1 MDYFRHENHWQS
13 SQKKK
18 NNNKFNLPKT
28 KKSNNKLYKSANN
41 EFSTNLLAVK
51 KFRIVL
57 ASLLIIFLLLI
68 IRLIWLQFVQGSDLK
83 EQAYNQQTTD
93 QIISTSRGTIYD
105 STGKTLAISTPTDTV
120 TINPKKIVGS
130 NDEETKAKKEKVAK
144 AFSEIFELDYNETL
158 EKVNSTSN
166 VQTIAKKVDKDKID
180 KLKQWME
187 TEKISTG
194 INIDE
199 DTKRVY
205 PYNNLASNL
214 IGFCGTD
221 NTGIQGIEDSWNS
234 VLQGTP
240 GKITTSTDAIQE
252 EIPDSNQTYIPA
264 ENGSDIVLTIDYYIQ
279 TVLEKYLKQAVE
291 ENNADSGTVVA
302 MAPST
307 GDILGMAC
315 YPDYNLNTPFEPN
328 TEELKATWDTLDS
341 TTQSDALYNMWKNN
355 VVSSPYEPGSP
366 YKLITAATALEENI
380 TSEDV
385 PNDFY
390 CNGSIEVADRKI
402 SCWTQAHKGAKTL
415 RQALQVSCNPSLI
428 QLGQRIGAETLY
440 KYYQAFG
447 FFDKTGIDL
456 PQEASSTYWKLEDVK
471 DVELATMSFGQRFT
485 ITPIQLVSAVSA
497 IANDGIL
504 MKPRIVKQ
512 IINPE
517 TGTTTDIE
525 PVQVRQVI
533 SKSTSERMRN
543 LMKSVVDD
551 GSGRLAKVEGYSIGG
566 KTGTSEPQAGREDE
580 GYIASYVAIA
590 PTEKPEICLLIA
602 VHNPNPNNEGSH
614 QGGQVCGPVVSQMLS
629 EILPYLGLTSSNA
642 QTSTDTVEEDTSY
655 ATVPDIRNKTVT
667 EAEKLLKQAGFTT
680 KVNISGDKNSTLVTD
695 QTPKPGS
702 SIPKGSIIVLYTE
715 ENDTRVSV
723 KVPDFKDKTLA
734 QAENM
739 AKANNLN
746 ITTEGSGTVISQ
758 SIMVDTAV
766 EEGTIIKL
774 TLSTESDGTNQ

>member
-1 MDYFRHENHWQS
+1 M
-13 SQKKK
+13 KKK

-57 ASLLIIFLLLI
+57 ACLLILFLLLI
-68 IRLIWLQFVQGSDLK
+68 FRLIWLQFVQGSDLK

-180 KLKQWME
+180 KLKEWME

-291 ENNADSGTVVA
+291 ENHADSGTVVA

-341 TTQSDALYNMWKNN
+341 TAQSDALYNMWKNN

-390 CNGSIEVADRKI
+390 CNGSIEVADRTI

-428 QLGQRIGAETLY
+428 QLGRRIGAETLY

-447 FFDKTGIDL
+447 FFDKTGIEL
-456 PQEASSTYWKLEDVK
+456 PQEASSTYWDLEDVG

-602 VHNPNPNNEGSH
+602 VHDPNPNNEGSH

-702 SIPKGSIIVLYTE
+702 SIPKNSIIVLYTE

-774 TLSTESDGTNQ
+774 TLSTENDGTNQ

>member
-1 MDYFRHENHWQS
+1 M
-13 SQKKK
+13 KKK

-602 VHNPNPNNEGSH
+602 VHNPNPNTEGSH

-746 ITTEGSGTVISQ
+746 ITSEGSGTVISQ

-774 TLSTESDGTNQ
+774 TLSTENDGTNQ

>member
-1 MDYFRHENHWQS
+1 M
-13 SQKKK
+13 KKK

-41 EFSTNLLAVK
+41 EFSINLLAVK

-180 KLKQWME
+180 KLKEWME

-279 TVLEKYLKQAVE
+279 TVLEKYLKQAVV
-291 ENNADSGTVVA
+291 ENNAESGTVVA
-302 MAPST
+302 MVPST

-341 TTQSDALYNMWKNN
+341 KTQSDELYNMWKND

-366 YKLITAATALEENI
+366 YKLITAANALEENI

-390 CNGSIEVADRKI
+390 CNGSIEVADRNI
-402 SCWTQAHKGAKTL
+402 NCWTQAHKGAKTL

-447 FFDKTGIDL
+447 FFDKTGIEL
-456 PQEASSTYWKLEDVK
+456 PQEASSTYWDLEDVK

-642 QTSTDTVEEDTSY
+642 QTSSDTVEEDTSY

-715 ENDTRVSV
+715 GNDTRVSV

-774 TLSTESDGTNQ
+774 TLSTENDGTNQ

>member
-1 MDYFRHENHWQS
+1 M
-13 SQKKK
+13 KKK

-41 EFSTNLLAVK
+41 EFSTNLLAIK

-279 TVLEKYLKQAVE
+279 TVLEKYLKQAVV
-291 ENNADSGTVVA
+291 ENNAESGTVVA

-341 TTQSDALYNMWKNN
+341 KTQSDALYNMWKNN

-390 CNGSIEVADRKI
+390 CNGFIEVADRKI

-428 QLGQRIGAETLY
+428 QLGRRIGAETLY

-447 FFDKTGIDL
+447 FFDKTGIEL
-456 PQEASSTYWKLEDVK
+456 PQEASSTYWELEDVG

-497 IANDGIL
+497 IANDGVL

-525 PVQVRQVI
+525 PVQVRQVL

-602 VHNPNPNNEGSH
+602 IHNPNPNHEGSH

-667 EAEKLLKQAGFTT
+667 EAEKILKQAGFTT
-680 KVNISGDKNSTLVTD
+680 KVNITGDKNSTLVTD

-702 SIPKGSIIVLYTE
+702 TIPKNSIIVLYTE
-715 ENDTRVSV
+715 ESDTRVSV
-723 KVPDFKDKTLA
+723 KVPDFKGKTLS

-746 ITTEGSGTVISQ
+746 ITSEGSGTVISQ

>member
-1 MDYFRHENHWQS
+1 M
-13 SQKKK
+13 KKK

-57 ASLLIIFLLLI
+57 ASLLIIFLFLI

-180 KLKQWME
+180 KLKEWME

-291 ENNADSGTVVA
+291 ENHAESGTVVA

-328 TEELKATWDTLDS
+328 TEELKATWDTLDP
-341 TTQSDALYNMWKNN
+341 TAQSDALYNMWKNN

-390 CNGSIEVADRKI
+390 CNGSIEVADRNI
-402 SCWTQAHKGAKTL
+402 SCWTQGHKGAKTL

-428 QLGQRIGAETLY
+428 QLGRRIGAETLY

-456 PQEASSTYWKLEDVK
+456 PQEASSTYWELEDVK

-602 VHNPNPNNEGSH
+602 VHNPNPNKEGSH

-702 SIPKGSIIVLYTE
+702 SIPKNSIIVLYTE

-774 TLSTESDGTNQ
+774 TLSTENDGTNQ

>member
-1 MDYFRHENHWQS
+1 M
-13 SQKKK
+13 KKK
-18 NNNKFNLPKT
+18 
-28 KKSNNKLYKSANN
+28 NNKLYKSANN

-57 ASLLIIFLLLI
+57 ASLLIIFLLLL
-68 IRLIWLQFVQGSDLK
+68 IRLIWLQFVQGPALK
-83 EQAYNQQTTD
+83 EKAYNQQTTD

-120 TINPKKIVGS
+120 TINPKKIVA
-130 NDEETKAKKEKVAK
+130 NTPEETKAKKEKVAK
-144 AFSEIFELDYNETL
+144 AFSDIFELNYDETL

-166 VQTIAKKVDKDKID
+166 VQTIAKKVDKTKID
-180 KLKQWME
+180 ELKSWME
-187 TEKISTG
+187 EEKISTG

-221 NTGIQGIEDSWNS
+221 NTGIQGIEDSWNK

-240 GKITTSTDAIQE
+240 GKLTTSTDAIRE

-264 ENGSDIVLTIDYYIQ
+264 ENGSNIVLTLDFNIQ
-279 TVLEKYLKQAVE
+279 TILEKYLKQAVE
-291 ENNADSGTVVA
+291 ENHADSGTVVA
-302 MAPST
+302 LAPST
-307 GDILGMAC
+307 GDVLGMAC

-328 TEELKATWDTLDS
+328 TDKLKSTWDKLDS
-341 TTQSDALYNMWKNN
+341 ATQSNELYSMWKND
-355 VVSSPYEPGSP
+355 VISSPYEPGSP
-366 YKLITAATALEENI
+366 YKLITAAVALEENI

-385 PNDFY
+385 AGDFY
-390 CNGSIEVADRKI
+390 CDGVYVVADRKI
-402 SCWTQAHKGAKTL
+402 SCWTQGHKGTKTL
-415 RQALQVSCNPSLI
+415 RQALQVSCNPSLM
-428 QLGQRIGAETLY
+428 QLGQRIGAPTLY
-440 KYYQAFG
+440 KYYEAFG
-447 FFDKTGIDL
+447 FFNKTNIDL
-456 PQEASSTYWKLEDVK
+456 PQEASSTYWELEDVN

-485 ITPIQLVSAVSA
+485 ITPIQLVSAISA
-497 IANDGIL
+497 IANDGVL

-533 SKSTSERMRN
+533 SKSTSERMRD

-590 PTEKPEICLLIA
+590 PTEKPEICLLMAI
-602 VHNPNPNNEGSH
+602 HNPNPNGQGSH
-614 QGGQVCGPVVSQMLS
+614 QGGQVCGPVISQMLT
-629 EILPYLGLTSSNA
+629 EILPILGINSSNI
-642 QTSTDTVEEDTSY
+642 QTPTSPVEENTSY
-655 ATVPDIRNKTVT
+655 VTVPDIRNKTVT
-667 EAEKLLKQAGFTT
+667 EAEKILKQAGFNT
-680 KVNISGDKNSTLVTD
+680 KINISGDKNTTLVTD
-695 QTPKPGS
+695 QNPKPGS
-702 SIPKGSIIVLYTE
+702 SIPKKSIIVLYSA

-723 KVPDFKDKTLA
+723 KVPDFKGKSLS

-739 AKANNLN
+739 AKANNIN
-746 ITTEGSGTVISQ
+746 ITSEGSGTVVSQ

-766 EEGTIIKL
+766 EEGTIVKL
-774 TLSTESDGTNQ
+774 ILSTDNDGTNQ

>member
-1 MDYFRHENHWQS
+1 M
-13 SQKKK
+13 KKK

-440 KYYQAFG
+440 KYYQALG

-580 GYIASYVAIA
+580 GYIASYVAIKKKK
-590 PTEKPEICLLIA
+590 KPEICLLIA

>member
-1 MDYFRHENHWQS
+1 M
-13 SQKKK
+13 KKK

>member
-1 MDYFRHENHWQS
+1 M
-13 SQKKK
+13 KKK

-28 KKSNNKLYKSANN
+28 KKRNNKLYKSANN

>member
-1 MDYFRHENHWQS
+1 M
-13 SQKKK
+13 KKK

-279 TVLEKYLKQAVE
+279 TVLEKYLKQAVV
-291 ENNADSGTVVA
+291 ENNAESGTVVA

>member
-1 MDYFRHENHWQS
+1 M
-13 SQKKK
+13 KKK

-57 ASLLIIFLLLI
+57 VSLLIIFLLLI

-602 VHNPNPNNEGSH
+602 VHNPNPNNDGSH

-746 ITTEGSGTVISQ
+746 ITSEGSGTVISQ

-774 TLSTESDGTNQ
+774 TLSTENDGTNQ

>member
-1 MDYFRHENHWQS
+1 M
-13 SQKKK
+13 K
-18 NNNKFNLPKT
+18 NNNKFNLPKV

-51 KFRIVL
+51 KFRIIL
-57 ASLLIIFLLLI
+57 ISLLIIFFLLI
-68 IRLIWLQFVQGSDLK
+68 IRLIWLQFIQGANLK
-83 EQAYNQQTTD
+83 EQAYNQQTTN

-130 NDEETKAKKEKVAK
+130 TDEETKTKKEKVAK

-180 KLKQWME
+180 KLKEWMK

-279 TVLEKYLKQAVE
+279 TILEKYLKQAVV
-291 ENNADSGTVVA
+291 ENNAESGTVVA

-328 TEELKATWDTLDS
+328 TEELKTTWDTLDS
-341 TTQSDALYNMWKNN
+341 KTQSDALYNMWKNN

-385 PNDFY
+385 ANDFY
-390 CNGSIEVADRKI
+390 CNGSIEVADRNI

-447 FFDKTGIDL
+447 FFDKTGIEL
-456 PQEASSTYWKLEDVK
+456 PQEASSTYWDLEDVK

-525 PVQVRQVI
+525 PVQIRQVI

-614 QGGQVCGPVVSQMLS
+614 QGGQVCGPVVSQMLA

-715 ENDTRVSV
+715 GNDTRVSV

-746 ITTEGSGTVISQ
+746 ITTEGTGTVISQ

-774 TLSTESDGTNQ
+774 TLSTENDGTNQ

>member
-1 MDYFRHENHWQS
+1 MN
-13 SQKKK
+13 KKGR
-18 NNNKFNLPKT
+18 NNPNRNKFNLP
-28 KKSNNKLYKSANN
+28 NNRKNNSKLYKSANN
-41 EFSTNLLAVK
+41 EFATNVLSVK

-57 ASLLIIFLLLI
+57 AALIILFLFLI
-68 IRLIWLQFVQGSDLK
+68 LRLIWLQFIEGSSLK

-105 STGKTLAISTPTDTV
+105 STGKKLAVSTPTDTV
-120 TINPKKIVGS
+120 SINPKKIVGS

-158 EKVNSTSN
+158 NKVNSDSS

-199 DTKRVY
+199 DSKRVY

-221 NTGIQGIEDSWNS
+221 NTGIQGIEDKWNK

-240 GKITTSTDAIQE
+240 GKITTATDAISE

-264 ENGSDIVLTIDYYIQ
+264 ENGSDIVLTIDYNIQ
-279 TVLEKYLKQAVE
+279 TIIEKYLKQAVE
-291 ENNADSGTVVA
+291 ENHAISGNVVV

-307 GDILGMAC
+307 GDVLGMAC

-328 TEELKATWDTLDS
+328 TEELKAKWDTLDS
-341 TTQSDALYNMWKNN
+341 ATQSEELYNMWKNSI
-355 VVSSPYEPGSP
+355 VSTPYEPGSP
-366 YKLITAATALEENI
+366 YKLITASTALEENI

-390 CNGSIEVADRKI
+390 CDGSIKVGDRTI
-402 SCWTQAHKGAKTL
+402 SCWSQNHKGAKTL
-415 RQALQVSCNPSLI
+415 RQALEHSCNPSLI
-428 QLGQRIGAETLY
+428 ELGQRIGAATLY

-456 PQEASSTYWKLEDVK
+456 PQEASSTYWDLEDVHE
-471 DVELATMSFGQRFT
+471 VELATMSFGQRFT
-485 ITPIQLVSAVSA
+485 ITPIQLVTAVSA

-517 TGTTTDIE
+517 TNTTTDIE
-525 PVQVRQVI
+525 PVQIRQVL

-543 LMKSVVDD
+543 LMKSVVED
-551 GSGRLAKVEGYSIGG
+551 GSGRLAKVAGYSIGG
-566 KTGTSEPQAGREDE
+566 KTGTSEPQAGKEDE

-590 PTEKPEICLLIA
+590 PTEKPELCLLITIK
-602 VHNPNPNNEGSH
+602 NPNPNGEGSH

-629 EILPYLGLTSSNA
+629 EILPYMGITSSNA
-642 QTSTDTVEEDTSY
+642 QTTADPVEEDNSY
-655 ATVPDIRNKTVT
+655 VPVPDIRNKTVT
-667 EAEKLLKQAGFTT
+667 EAEKLLKEAGFTT
-680 KVNISGDKNSTLVTD
+680 SVSISGDKNSTLVTD

-702 SIPKGSIIVLYTE
+702 SLPKNSIIMLYTE

-723 KVPDFKDKTLA
+723 KVPDFKGKTLE
-734 QAENM
+734 QSKNM
-739 AKANNLN
+739 AKASNLN
-746 ITTEGSGTVISQ
+746 ITSEGSGTVISQ
-758 SIMVDTAV
+758 SIMVDTSV
-766 EEGTIIKL
+766 EAGTIIKL
-774 TLSTESDGTNQ
+774 TLSTEDNGNNQ

>member
-1 MDYFRHENHWQS
+1 M
-13 SQKKK
+13 KKK

-774 TLSTESDGTNQ
+774 TLSTENDGTNQ

>member
-1 MDYFRHENHWQS
+1 M
-13 SQKKK
+13 
-18 NNNKFNLPKT
+18 
-28 KKSNNKLYKSANN
+28 
-41 EFSTNLLAVK
+41 
-51 KFRIVL
+51 
-57 ASLLIIFLLLI
+57 ASICS
-68 IRLIWLQFVQGSDLK
+68 RSCLK
-83 EQAYNQQTTD
+83 GKAYNQQTTD

-120 TINPKKIVGS
+120 TINPKKIVA
-130 NDEETKAKKEKVAK
+130 NTPEETKAKKEKVAK
-144 AFSEIFELDYNETL
+144 AFSDIFELNYDETL

-166 VQTIAKKVDKDKID
+166 VQTIAKKVDKTKID
-180 KLKQWME
+180 ELKSWME
-187 TEKISTG
+187 EEKISTG

-221 NTGIQGIEDSWNS
+221 NTGIQGIEDSWNK

-240 GKITTSTDAIQE
+240 GKLTTSTDAIRE

-264 ENGSDIVLTIDYYIQ
+264 ENGSDIVLTLDFNIQ
-279 TVLEKYLKQAVE
+279 TILEKYLKQAVE
-291 ENNADSGTVVA
+291 ENHADSGTVVA
-302 MAPST
+302 LAPST
-307 GDILGMAC
+307 GDVLGMAC

-328 TEELKATWDTLDS
+328 TDELKSTWDKLDS
-341 TTQSDALYNMWKNN
+341 ATQSNELYSMWKND
-355 VVSSPYEPGSP
+355 VISSPYEPGSP
-366 YKLITAATALEENI
+366 YKLITAAVALEENI

-385 PNDFY
+385 AGDFY
-390 CNGSIEVADRKI
+390 CDGVYVVADRKI
-402 SCWTQAHKGAKTL
+402 SCWTQGHKGTKTL
-415 RQALQVSCNPSLI
+415 RQALQVSCNPSLM
-428 QLGQRIGAETLY
+428 QLGQRIGAPTLY
-440 KYYQAFG
+440 KYYEAFG
-447 FFDKTGIDL
+447 FFNKTNIDL
-456 PQEASSTYWKLEDVK
+456 PQEASSTYWELEDVN

-485 ITPIQLVSAVSA
+485 ITPIQLVSAISA
-497 IANDGIL
+497 IANDGVL

-533 SKSTSERMRN
+533 SKSTSERMRD

-590 PTEKPEICLLIA
+590 PTEKPEICLLMAI
-602 VHNPNPNNEGSH
+602 HNPNPNGQGSH
-614 QGGQVCGPVVSQMLS
+614 QGGQVCGPVISQMLT
-629 EILPYLGLTSSNA
+629 EILPILGINSSNI
-642 QTSTDTVEEDTSY
+642 QTPTSPVEENTSY
-655 ATVPDIRNKTVT
+655 VTVPDIRNKTVT
-667 EAEKLLKQAGFTT
+667 EAEKILKQAGFNT
-680 KVNISGDKNSTLVTD
+680 KINISGDKNTTLITD
-695 QTPKPGS
+695 QNPKPGS
-702 SIPKGSIIVLYTE
+702 SIPKKSIIVLYSA

-723 KVPDFKDKTLA
+723 KVPDFKGKSLS

-739 AKANNLN
+739 AKANNIN
-746 ITTEGSGTVISQ
+746 ITSEGSGTVVSQ

-766 EEGTIIKL
+766 EEGTIVKL
-774 TLSTESDGTNQ
+774 ILSTDNDGTNQ

>member
-1 MDYFRHENHWQS
+1 M
-13 SQKKK
+13 KKK

-746 ITTEGSGTVISQ
+746 ITTDGSGTVISQ

>member
-1 MDYFRHENHWQS
+1 M
-13 SQKKK
+13 KKK
-18 NNNKFNLPKT
+18 NNNKFNLPKNT
-28 KKSNNKLYKSANN
+28 KNNNKLYKSVNN
-41 EFSTNLLAVK
+41 EFSTNSLAIK

-57 ASLLIIFLLLI
+57 ISLLIIFLLLI

-120 TINPKKIVGS
+120 TINPQKIVGS
-130 NDEETKAKKEKVAK
+130 TDEETKTKKEKIAK

-264 ENGSDIVLTIDYYIQ
+264 EDGSDIVLTIDYNIQ

-291 ENNADSGTVVA
+291 ENHADSGTVVA

-328 TEELKATWDTLDS
+328 TEELKTTWNTLDS
-341 TTQSDALYNMWKNN
+341 TAQSDALYNMWKNN

-390 CNGSIEVADRKI
+390 CNGSIEVADRSI
-402 SCWTQAHKGAKTL
+402 SCWTQAHKGPKTL

-428 QLGQRIGAETLY
+428 QLGRRIGAETLY

-456 PQEASSTYWKLEDVK
+456 PQEASSTYWNIEDVG

-602 VHNPNPNNEGSH
+602 VHDPNPNNEGSH

-642 QTSTDTVEEDTSY
+642 QTSTDVVEKDTSY

-695 QTPKPGS
+695 QMPKPGS
-702 SIPKGSIIVLYTE
+702 SIPKDSIIVLYTE

-723 KVPDFKDKTLA
+723 KVPDFRDKTLS

-746 ITTEGSGTVISQ
+746 ITSEGSGTVISQ

-774 TLSTESDGTNQ
+774 TLSTENDGTNQ

>member
-1 MDYFRHENHWQS
+1 M
-13 SQKKK
+13 KKK
-18 NNNKFNLPKT
+18 
-28 KKSNNKLYKSANN
+28 NNKLYKSANN
-41 EFSTNLLAVK
+41 KFSTNLLAVK

-57 ASLLIIFLLLI
+57 ASLLIIFLLLL
-68 IRLIWLQFVQGSDLK
+68 IRLIWLQFAQGPALK
-83 EQAYNQQTTD
+83 EKAYNQQTTD

-120 TINPKKIVGS
+120 TINPKKIVA
-130 NDEETKAKKEKVAK
+130 NTPEETKAKKEKVAK
-144 AFSEIFELDYNETL
+144 AFSDIFELNYDETL

-166 VQTIAKKVDKDKID
+166 VQTIAKKVDKTKID
-180 KLKQWME
+180 ELKSWME
-187 TEKISTG
+187 EEKISTG

-221 NTGIQGIEDSWNS
+221 NTGIQGIEDSWNK

-240 GKITTSTDAIQE
+240 GKLTTSTDAIRE

-264 ENGSDIVLTIDYYIQ
+264 ENGSDIVLTLDFNIQ
-279 TVLEKYLKQAVE
+279 TILEKYLKQAVE
-291 ENNADSGTVVA
+291 ENHADSGTVVA
-302 MAPST
+302 LAPST
-307 GDILGMAC
+307 GDVLGMAC

-328 TEELKATWDTLDS
+328 TDELKSTWDKLDS
-341 TTQSDALYNMWKNN
+341 ATQSNELYSMWKND
-355 VVSSPYEPGSP
+355 VISSPYEPGSP
-366 YKLITAATALEENI
+366 YKLITAAVALEENI

-385 PNDFY
+385 AGDFY
-390 CNGSIEVADRKI
+390 CDGVYVVADRKI
-402 SCWTQAHKGAKTL
+402 SCWTQGHKGTKTL
-415 RQALQVSCNPSLI
+415 RQALQVSCNPSLM
-428 QLGQRIGAETLY
+428 QLGQRIGAPTLY
-440 KYYQAFG
+440 KYYEAFG
-447 FFDKTGIDL
+447 FFNKTNIDL
-456 PQEASSTYWKLEDVK
+456 PQEASSTYWELEDVN

-485 ITPIQLVSAVSA
+485 ITPIQLVSAISA
-497 IANDGIL
+497 IANDGVL

-517 TGTTTDIE
+517 TGTTTDIG

-533 SKSTSERMRN
+533 SKSTSERMRD

-590 PTEKPEICLLIA
+590 PTEKPEICLLMAI
-602 VHNPNPNNEGSH
+602 HNPNPNGQGSH
-614 QGGQVCGPVVSQMLS
+614 QGGQVCGPVISQMLT
-629 EILPYLGLTSSNA
+629 EILPILGINSSNI
-642 QTSTDTVEEDTSY
+642 QTPTSPVEENTSY
-655 ATVPDIRNKTVT
+655 VTVPDIRNKTVT
-667 EAEKLLKQAGFTT
+667 EAEKILKQAGFNT
-680 KVNISGDKNSTLVTD
+680 KINISGDKNTTLITD
-695 QTPKPGS
+695 QNPKPGS
-702 SIPKGSIIVLYTE
+702 SIPKKSIIVLYSA

-723 KVPDFKDKTLA
+723 KVPDFKGKSLS

-739 AKANNLN
+739 AKANNIN
-746 ITTEGSGTVISQ
+746 ITSEGSGTVVSQ

-766 EEGTIIKL
+766 EEGTIVKL
-774 TLSTESDGTNQ
+774 ILSTDNDGTNQ

>member
-1 MDYFRHENHWQS
+1 M
-13 SQKKK
+13 KKK

-28 KKSNNKLYKSANN
+28 KKSNNKLYKSSNN

>member
-1 MDYFRHENHWQS
+1 M
-13 SQKKK
+13 KKK
-18 NNNKFNLPKT
+18 
-28 KKSNNKLYKSANN
+28 NNKLYKSANN

-57 ASLLIIFLLLI
+57 ASLLIIFLLLL
-68 IRLIWLQFVQGSDLK
+68 IRLIWLQFVQGSALK
-83 EQAYNQQTTD
+83 EKAYNQQTTD

-120 TINPKKIVGS
+120 TINPKKIVA
-130 NDEETKAKKEKVAK
+130 NTPEETKAKKEKVAK
-144 AFSEIFELDYNETL
+144 AFSDIFELNYDETL

-166 VQTIAKKVDKDKID
+166 VQTIAKNVDKTKID
-180 KLKQWME
+180 ELKSWME
-187 TEKISTG
+187 EEKISTG

-221 NTGIQGIEDSWNS
+221 NTGIQGIEDSWNK

-240 GKITTSTDAIQE
+240 GKLTTSTDAIRE

-264 ENGSDIVLTIDYYIQ
+264 ENGSDIVLTLDFNIQ
-279 TVLEKYLKQAVE
+279 TILEKYLKQAVE
-291 ENNADSGTVVA
+291 ENHADSGTVVA
-302 MAPST
+302 LAPST
-307 GDILGMAC
+307 GDVLGMAC

-328 TEELKATWDTLDS
+328 TDELKSTWDKLDS
-341 TTQSDALYNMWKNN
+341 ATQSNELYSMWKND
-355 VVSSPYEPGSP
+355 VISSPYEPGSP
-366 YKLITAATALEENI
+366 YKLITAAVALEENI

-385 PNDFY
+385 AGDFY
-390 CNGSIEVADRKI
+390 CDGVYVVADRKI
-402 SCWTQAHKGAKTL
+402 SCWTQGHKGTKTL
-415 RQALQVSCNPSLI
+415 RQALQVSCNPSLM
-428 QLGQRIGAETLY
+428 QLGQRIGAPTLY
-440 KYYQAFG
+440 KYYEAFG
-447 FFDKTGIDL
+447 FFNKTNIDL
-456 PQEASSTYWKLEDVK
+456 PQEASSTYWELEDVN

-485 ITPIQLVSAVSA
+485 ITPIQLVSAISA
-497 IANDGIL
+497 IANDGVL

-533 SKSTSERMRN
+533 SKSTSERMRD

-590 PTEKPEICLLIA
+590 PTEKPEICLLMAI
-602 VHNPNPNNEGSH
+602 HNPNPNGQGSH
-614 QGGQVCGPVVSQMLS
+614 QGGQVCGPVISQMLT
-629 EILPYLGLTSSNA
+629 EILPILGINSSNI
-642 QTSTDTVEEDTSY
+642 QTPTSPVEENTSY
-655 ATVPDIRNKTVT
+655 VTVPDIRNKTVT
-667 EAEKLLKQAGFTT
+667 EAEKILKQAGFNT
-680 KVNISGDKNSTLVTD
+680 KINISGDKNTTLITD
-695 QTPKPGS
+695 QNPKPGS
-702 SIPKGSIIVLYTE
+702 SIPKKSIIVLYSA

-723 KVPDFKDKTLA
+723 KVPDFKGKSLS

-739 AKANNLN
+739 AKANNIN
-746 ITTEGSGTVISQ
+746 ITSEGSGTVVSQ

-766 EEGTIIKL
+766 EEGTIVKL
-774 TLSTESDGTNQ
+774 ILSTDNDGTNQ

>member
-1 MDYFRHENHWQS
+1 M
-13 SQKKK
+13 KKK
-18 NNNKFNLPKT
+18 
-28 KKSNNKLYKSANN
+28 NNKLYKSANN

-57 ASLLIIFLLLI
+57 ASLLIIFLLLL
-68 IRLIWLQFVQGSDLK
+68 IRLIWLQFVQGPALK
-83 EQAYNQQTTD
+83 EKAYNQQTTD

-120 TINPKKIVGS
+120 TINPKKIVA
-130 NDEETKAKKEKVAK
+130 NTPEETKAKKEKVAK
-144 AFSEIFELDYNETL
+144 AFSDIFELNYDETL

-166 VQTIAKKVDKDKID
+166 VQTIAKKVDKTKID
-180 KLKQWME
+180 ELKSWME
-187 TEKISTG
+187 EEKISTG

-221 NTGIQGIEDSWNS
+221 NTGIQGIEDSWNK

-240 GKITTSTDAIQE
+240 GKLTTSTDAIRE

-264 ENGSDIVLTIDYYIQ
+264 ENGSNIVLTLDFNIQ
-279 TVLEKYLKQAVE
+279 TILEKYLKQAVE
-291 ENNADSGTVVA
+291 ENHADSGTVVA
-302 MAPST
+302 LAPST
-307 GDILGMAC
+307 GDVLGMAC

-328 TEELKATWDTLDS
+328 TDELKSTWDKLDS
-341 TTQSDALYNMWKNN
+341 ATQSNELYSMWKND
-355 VVSSPYEPGSP
+355 VISSPYEPGSP
-366 YKLITAATALEENI
+366 YKLITAAVALEENI

-385 PNDFY
+385 AGDFY
-390 CNGSIEVADRKI
+390 CDGVYVVADRKI
-402 SCWTQAHKGAKTL
+402 SCWTQGHKGTKTL
-415 RQALQVSCNPSLI
+415 RQALQVSCNPSLM
-428 QLGQRIGAETLY
+428 QLGQRIGAPTLY
-440 KYYQAFG
+440 KYYEAFG
-447 FFDKTGIDL
+447 FFNKTNIDL
-456 PQEASSTYWKLEDVK
+456 PQEASSTYWELEDVN

-485 ITPIQLVSAVSA
+485 ITPIQLVSAISA
-497 IANDGIL
+497 IANDGVL

-533 SKSTSERMRN
+533 SKSTSERMRD

-590 PTEKPEICLLIA
+590 PTEKPEICLLMAI
-602 VHNPNPNNEGSH
+602 HNPNPNGQGSH
-614 QGGQVCGPVVSQMLS
+614 QGGQVCGPVISQMLT
-629 EILPYLGLTSSNA
+629 EILPILGINSSNI
-642 QTSTDTVEEDTSY
+642 QTPTSPVEENTSY
-655 ATVPDIRNKTVT
+655 VTVPDIRNKTVT
-667 EAEKLLKQAGFTT
+667 EAEKILKQAGFNT
-680 KVNISGDKNSTLVTD
+680 KINISSDKNTTLVTD
-695 QTPKPGS
+695 QNPKPGS
-702 SIPKGSIIVLYTE
+702 SIPKKSIIVLYSA

-723 KVPDFKDKTLA
+723 KVPDFKGKSLS

-739 AKANNLN
+739 AKANNIN
-746 ITTEGSGTVISQ
+746 ITSEGSGTVVSQ

-766 EEGTIIKL
+766 EEGTIVKL
-774 TLSTESDGTNQ
+774 ILSTDNDGTNQ

>member
-1 MDYFRHENHWQS
+1 M
-13 SQKKK
+13 KKK

-279 TVLEKYLKQAVE
+279 TVLEKYLKQAVV
-291 ENNADSGTVVA
+291 ENNAESGTVVA

-774 TLSTESDGTNQ
+774 TLSTENDGTNQ

>member
-1 MDYFRHENHWQS
+1 M
-13 SQKKK
+13 KKK
-18 NNNKFNLPKT
+18 
-28 KKSNNKLYKSANN
+28 NNKLYKSANN

-57 ASLLIIFLLLI
+57 ASLLIIFLLLL
-68 IRLIWLQFVQGSDLK
+68 IRLIWLQFVQGSALK
-83 EQAYNQQTTD
+83 EKAYNQQTTD

-120 TINPKKIVGS
+120 TINPKKIVA
-130 NDEETKAKKEKVAK
+130 NTPEETKAKKEKVAK
-144 AFSEIFELDYNETL
+144 AFSDIFELNYDETL

-166 VQTIAKKVDKDKID
+166 VQTIAKKVDKTKID
-180 KLKQWME
+180 ELKSWME
-187 TEKISTG
+187 EEKISTG

-221 NTGIQGIEDSWNS
+221 NTGIQGIEDSWNK

-240 GKITTSTDAIQE
+240 GKLTTSTDAIRE

-264 ENGSDIVLTIDYYIQ
+264 ENGSDIVLTLDFNIQ
-279 TVLEKYLKQAVE
+279 TILEKYLKQAVE
-291 ENNADSGTVVA
+291 ENHADSGTVVA
-302 MAPST
+302 LAPST
-307 GDILGMAC
+307 GDVLGMAC

-328 TEELKATWDTLDS
+328 TDELKSTWDKLDS
-341 TTQSDALYNMWKNN
+341 ATQSNELYSMWKND
-355 VVSSPYEPGSP
+355 VISSPYEPGSP
-366 YKLITAATALEENI
+366 YKLITAAVALEENI

-385 PNDFY
+385 AGDFY
-390 CNGSIEVADRKI
+390 CDGVYVVADRKI
-402 SCWTQAHKGAKTL
+402 SCWTQGHKGTKTL
-415 RQALQVSCNPSLI
+415 MQALQVSCNPSLM
-428 QLGQRIGAETLY
+428 QLGQRIGAPTLY
-440 KYYQAFG
+440 KYYEAFG
-447 FFDKTGIDL
+447 FFNKTNIDL
-456 PQEASSTYWKLEDVK
+456 PQEASSTYWELEDVN

-485 ITPIQLVSAVSA
+485 ITPIQLVSAISA
-497 IANDGIL
+497 IANDGVL

-533 SKSTSERMRN
+533 SKSTSERMRD

-590 PTEKPEICLLIA
+590 PTEKPEICLLMAI
-602 VHNPNPNNEGSH
+602 HNPNPNGQGSH
-614 QGGQVCGPVVSQMLS
+614 QGGQVCGPVISQMLT
-629 EILPYLGLTSSNA
+629 EILPILGINSSNI
-642 QTSTDTVEEDTSY
+642 QTPTSPVEENTSY
-655 ATVPDIRNKTVT
+655 VTVPDIRNKTVT
-667 EAEKLLKQAGFTT
+667 EAEKILKQAGFNT
-680 KVNISGDKNSTLVTD
+680 KINISGDKNTTLITD
-695 QTPKPGS
+695 QNPKPGS
-702 SIPKGSIIVLYTE
+702 SIPKKSIIVLYSA

-723 KVPDFKDKTLA
+723 KVPDFKGKSLS

-739 AKANNLN
+739 AKANNIN
-746 ITTEGSGTVISQ
+746 ITSEGSGTVVSQ

-766 EEGTIIKL
+766 EEGTIVKL
-774 TLSTESDGTNQ
+774 ILSTDNDGTNQ

>member
-1 MDYFRHENHWQS
+1 M
-13 SQKKK
+13 
-18 NNNKFNLPKT
+18 PKT

-180 KLKQWME
+180 KLKEWME

-279 TVLEKYLKQAVE
+279 TVLEKYLKQAVV
-291 ENNADSGTVVA
+291 ENNAESGTVVA

-456 PQEASSTYWKLEDVK
+456 PQEASSTYWDLEDVK

-746 ITTEGSGTVISQ
+746 ITSEGSGTVISQ

>member
-1 MDYFRHENHWQS
+1 M
-13 SQKKK
+13 KKK

-28 KKSNNKLYKSANN
+28 KKSNNKSYKSANN

-279 TVLEKYLKQAVE
+279 TVLEKYLKQAVV
-291 ENNADSGTVVA
+291 ENNAESGTVVA

-715 ENDTRVSV
+715 GNDTRVSV

>member
-1 MDYFRHENHWQS
+1 M
-13 SQKKK
+13 KKK
-18 NNNKFNLPKT
+18 
-28 KKSNNKLYKSANN
+28 NNKLYKSANN
-41 EFSTNLLAVK
+41 KFSTNLLAVK

-57 ASLLIIFLLLI
+57 ASLLIIFLLLL
-68 IRLIWLQFVQGSDLK
+68 IRLIWLQFVQGPALK
-83 EQAYNQQTTD
+83 EKAYNQQTTD

-120 TINPKKIVGS
+120 TINPKKIVA
-130 NDEETKAKKEKVAK
+130 NTPEETKAKKEKVAK
-144 AFSEIFELDYNETL
+144 AFSDIFELNYDETL

-166 VQTIAKKVDKDKID
+166 VQTIAKKVDKTKID
-180 KLKQWME
+180 ELKSWME
-187 TEKISTG
+187 EEKISTG

-221 NTGIQGIEDSWNS
+221 NTGIQGIEDSWNK

-240 GKITTSTDAIQE
+240 GKLTTSTDAIRE

-264 ENGSDIVLTIDYYIQ
+264 ENGSDIVLTLDFNIQ
-279 TVLEKYLKQAVE
+279 TILEKYLKQAVE
-291 ENNADSGTVVA
+291 ENHADSGTVVA
-302 MAPST
+302 LAPST
-307 GDILGMAC
+307 GDVLGMAC

-328 TEELKATWDTLDS
+328 TNELKSTWDKLDS
-341 TTQSDALYNMWKNN
+341 ATQSNELYSMWKND
-355 VVSSPYEPGSP
+355 VISSPYEPGSP
-366 YKLITAATALEENI
+366 YKLITAAVALEENI

-385 PNDFY
+385 AGDFY
-390 CNGSIEVADRKI
+390 CDGVYVVADRKI
-402 SCWTQAHKGAKTL
+402 SCWTQGHKGTKTL
-415 RQALQVSCNPSLI
+415 RQALQVSCNPSLM
-428 QLGQRIGAETLY
+428 QLGQRIGAPTLY
-440 KYYQAFG
+440 KYYEAFG
-447 FFDKTGIDL
+447 FFNKTNIDL
-456 PQEASSTYWKLEDVK
+456 PQEASSTYWELEDVN

-485 ITPIQLVSAVSA
+485 ITPIQLVSAISA
-497 IANDGIL
+497 IANDGVL

-533 SKSTSERMRN
+533 SKSTSERMRD

-590 PTEKPEICLLIA
+590 PTEKPEICLLMAI
-602 VHNPNPNNEGSH
+602 HNPNPNGQGSH
-614 QGGQVCGPVVSQMLS
+614 QGGQVCGPVISQMLT
-629 EILPYLGLTSSNA
+629 EILPILGINSSNI
-642 QTSTDTVEEDTSY
+642 QTPTSPVEENTSY
-655 ATVPDIRNKTVT
+655 VTVPDIRNKTVT
-667 EAEKLLKQAGFTT
+667 EAEKILKQAGFNT
-680 KVNISGDKNSTLVTD
+680 KINISGDKNTTLITD
-695 QTPKPGS
+695 QNPKPGS
-702 SIPKGSIIVLYTE
+702 SIPKKSIIVLYSA

-723 KVPDFKDKTLA
+723 KVPDFKGKSLS

-739 AKANNLN
+739 AKANNIN
-746 ITTEGSGTVISQ
+746 ITSEGSGTVVSQ

-766 EEGTIIKL
+766 EEGTIVKL
-774 TLSTESDGTNQ
+774 ILSTDNDGTNQ

>member
-1 MDYFRHENHWQS
+1 M
-13 SQKKK
+13 KKK

-28 KKSNNKLYKSANN
+28 KKSNNKLYKSASN

-51 KFRIVL
+51 KFRVVL

-120 TINPKKIVGS
+120 TINPKKIIGS

-180 KLKQWME
+180 KLKEWME

-279 TVLEKYLKQAVE
+279 TVLEKYLKQAVV
-291 ENNADSGTVVA
+291 ENNAESGTVVA

-328 TEELKATWDTLDS
+328 TKELKTTWDTLDS
-341 TTQSDALYNMWKNN
+341 KTQSDALYNMWKNN

-715 ENDTRVSV
+715 GNDTRVSV

-774 TLSTESDGTNQ
+774 TLSTENDGTNQ

>member
-1 MDYFRHENHWQS
+1 M
-13 SQKKK
+13 KKK

-702 SIPKGSIIVLYTE
+702 SISKGSIIVLYTE

>member
-1 MDYFRHENHWQS
+1 M
-13 SQKKK
+13 KKK

-158 EKVNSTSN
+158 GKVNSTSN

-180 KLKQWME
+180 KLKEWME

-279 TVLEKYLKQAVE
+279 TVLEKYLKQAVV
-291 ENNADSGTVVA
+291 ENNAESGTVVA

-328 TEELKATWDTLDS
+328 TEELKTTWDTLDS
-341 TTQSDALYNMWKNN
+341 KTQSDTLYNMWKNN

-390 CNGSIEVADRKI
+390 CNGSIEVADRNI

-456 PQEASSTYWKLEDVK
+456 PQEASSTYWDLEDVK

>member
-1 MDYFRHENHWQS
+1 M
-13 SQKKK
+13 KKK
-18 NNNKFNLPKT
+18 
-28 KKSNNKLYKSANN
+28 NNKLYKSANN
-41 EFSTNLLAVK
+41 KFSTNLLAVK

-57 ASLLIIFLLLI
+57 ASLLIIFLLLL
-68 IRLIWLQFVQGSDLK
+68 IRLIWLQFAQGPALK
-83 EQAYNQQTTD
+83 EKAYNQQTTD

-120 TINPKKIVGS
+120 TINPKKIVA
-130 NDEETKAKKEKVAK
+130 NTPEETKAKKEKVAK
-144 AFSEIFELDYNETL
+144 AFSDIFELTYDETL

-166 VQTIAKKVDKDKID
+166 VQTIAKKVDKTKID
-180 KLKQWME
+180 ELKSWME
-187 TEKISTG
+187 EEKISTG

-221 NTGIQGIEDSWNS
+221 NTGIQGIEDSWNK

-240 GKITTSTDAIQE
+240 GKLTTSTDAIRE

-264 ENGSDIVLTIDYYIQ
+264 ENGSDIVLTLDFNIQ
-279 TVLEKYLKQAVE
+279 TILEKYLKQAVE
-291 ENNADSGTVVA
+291 ENHADNGTVVA
-302 MAPST
+302 LAPST
-307 GDILGMAC
+307 GDVLGMAC

-328 TEELKATWDTLDS
+328 TDELKSTWDKLDS
-341 TTQSDALYNMWKNN
+341 ATQSNELYSMWKND
-355 VVSSPYEPGSP
+355 VISSPYEPGSP
-366 YKLITAATALEENI
+366 YKLITAAVALEENI

-385 PNDFY
+385 AGDFY
-390 CNGSIEVADRKI
+390 CDGVYVVADRKI
-402 SCWTQAHKGAKTL
+402 SCWTQGHKGTKTL
-415 RQALQVSCNPSLI
+415 RQALQVSCNPSLM
-428 QLGQRIGAETLY
+428 QLGQRIGAPTLY
-440 KYYQAFG
+440 KYYEAFG
-447 FFDKTGIDL
+447 FFNKTNIDL
-456 PQEASSTYWKLEDVK
+456 PQEASSTYWELEDVN

-485 ITPIQLVSAVSA
+485 ITPIQLVSAISA
-497 IANDGIL
+497 IANDGVL

-533 SKSTSERMRN
+533 SKSTSERMRD

-590 PTEKPEICLLIA
+590 PTEKPEICLLMAI
-602 VHNPNPNNEGSH
+602 HNPNPNGQGSH
-614 QGGQVCGPVVSQMLS
+614 QGGQVCGPVISQMLT
-629 EILPYLGLTSSNA
+629 EILPILGINSSNI
-642 QTSTDTVEEDTSY
+642 QTPTSPVEENTSY
-655 ATVPDIRNKTVT
+655 VTVPDIRNKTVT
-667 EAEKLLKQAGFTT
+667 EAEKILKQAGFNT
-680 KVNISGDKNSTLVTD
+680 KINISGDKNTTLITD
-695 QTPKPGS
+695 QNPKPGS
-702 SIPKGSIIVLYTE
+702 SIPKKSIIVLYSA

-723 KVPDFKDKTLA
+723 KVPDFKGKSLS

-739 AKANNLN
+739 AKANNIN
-746 ITTEGSGTVISQ
+746 ITSEGSGTVVSQ

-766 EEGTIIKL
+766 EEGTIVKL
-774 TLSTESDGTNQ
+774 ILSTDNDGTNQ

>member
-1 MDYFRHENHWQS
+1 M
-13 SQKKK
+13 KKK

-279 TVLEKYLKQAVE
+279 TVLEKYLKQAVV
-291 ENNADSGTVVA
+291 ENNAESGTVVA
-302 MAPST
+302 MSPST

-341 TTQSDALYNMWKNN
+341 TPQSDALYNMWKNN

-715 ENDTRVSV
+715 GNDTRVSV

>member
-1 MDYFRHENHWQS
+1 M
-13 SQKKK
+13 KKK

-366 YKLITAATALEENI
+366 YKLITATTALEENI

>member
-1 MDYFRHENHWQS
+1 M
-13 SQKKK
+13 KKK

-28 KKSNNKLYKSANN
+28 KKSNNKLYKSASN

-51 KFRIVL
+51 KFRVVL

-120 TINPKKIVGS
+120 TINPKKIIGS

-180 KLKQWME
+180 KLKEWME

-279 TVLEKYLKQAVE
+279 TVLEKYLKQAVV
-291 ENNADSGTVVA
+291 ENNAESGTVVA

-715 ENDTRVSV
+715 GNDTRVSV

-774 TLSTESDGTNQ
+774 TLSTENDGTNQ

>member
-1 MDYFRHENHWQS
+1 M
-13 SQKKK
+13 KKK
-18 NNNKFNLPKT
+18 N
-28 KKSNNKLYKSANN
+28 NNKLYKSANN

-702 SIPKGSIIVLYTE
+702 SIPKNSIIVLYTE

-746 ITTEGSGTVISQ
+746 ITSEGSGTVISQ

-774 TLSTESDGTNQ
+774 TLSTENDGTNQ